1 MNSSFSSSAAAAGL
15 PPWWVPI
22 HIRKVQFPA
31 AAFSLKTTAGSLRL
45 HYLLHS
51 FLKRFPYLNHIPKL
65 KDVWCEKASQIR
77 DLDLLKISNDVF
89 ASTSSYCLC
98 LFPGAETN
106 KDSGTKKQTRLET
119 SGRNP
124 SGGRNLTNVLLA
136 ANILVFAA
144 QFATRGE
151 LLFWGAKI
159 NSLIDRGEIWRLVT
173 SSFLHSGILHLM
185 VNCYSLNSVGP
196 TVESLTGPKRFLAVY
211 FTSAIAS
218 STASYWLCKGPS
230 VGASGAVFGL
240 VGSLAVFVMR
250 HKTMIRGG
258 KQELQ
263 HIAQMIFL
271 NMVVGLLNQQI
282 DNWGHVGGL
291 LGGIATSWFVGPAWK
306 FEDSLSKDGRKV
318 FIDRAPLK
326 FLTSIARKGNR
337 DP

>member
-1 MNSSFSSSAAAAGL
+1 MAEAQA
-15 PPWWVPI
+15 PPPTKDVLTPLS
-22 HIRKVQFPA
+22 KN
-31 AAFSLKTTAGSLRL
+31 
-45 HYLLHS
+45 
-51 FLKRFPYLNHIPKL
+51 RFPYLNHIPKL

-196 TVESLTGPKRFLAVY
+196 TVESLTGAKRFLAVY

-240 VGSLAVFVMR
+240 DYGGQLSYNSFRSQVAKATKHCFFAVV
-250 HKTMIRGG
+250 IR
-258 KQELQ
+258 L
-263 HIAQMIFL
+263 FS
-271 NMVVGLLNQQI
+271 I
-282 DNWGHVGGL
+282 D
-291 LGGIATSWFVGPAWK
+291 
-306 FEDSLSKDGRKV
+306 DGWPR
-318 FIDRAPLK
+318 I
-326 FLTSIARKGNR
+326 
-337 DP
+337 

>member
-240 VGSLAVFVMR
+240 DY
-250 HKTMIRGG
+250 GG
-258 KQELQ
+258 QLSYYSFRSQVAKATK
-263 HIAQMIFL
+263 HCFL
-271 NMVVGLLNQQI
+271 PL
-282 DNWGHVGGL
+282 L
-291 LGGIATSWFVGPAWK
+291 LGYLALMMVGPE
-306 FEDSLSKDGRKV
+306 FE
-318 FIDRAPLK
+318 
-326 FLTSIARKGNR
+326 N
-337 DP
+337 